1 MKIIAA
7 IFTCL
12 GIINTVPQRLLSFQ
26 QLYKISQYYYCYI
39 TGKGSAF
46 VAKARLTSYTIH
58 STVPLYIM
66 L

>member
-1 MKIIAA
+1 MKIIA

-12 GIINTVPQRLLSFQ
+12 HINTVLQRLLSLQ

-39 TGKGSAF
+39 TDKGSVF
-46 VAKARLTSYTIH
+46 VTKARLTIYTIH
-58 STVPLYIM
+58 SIVPLYIM